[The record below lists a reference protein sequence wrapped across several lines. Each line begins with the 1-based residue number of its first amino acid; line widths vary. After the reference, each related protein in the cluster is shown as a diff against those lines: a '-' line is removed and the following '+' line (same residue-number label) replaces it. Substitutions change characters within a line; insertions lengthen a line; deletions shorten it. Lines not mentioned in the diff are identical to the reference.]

1 MASTNVCR
9 HAEAAPGGEGG
20 RVSAALPAALLLLT
34 FLAACA
40 SAPPAAPRIDRLP
53 AESSA
58 AAPPSRAALSLDDLV
73 ALARAGAPPESI
85 VQRWRED
92 GARLR
97 LPAASLLDLHA
108 RGVPLA
114 VLDALLAAREAAVRT
129 DADTRLAALQARLDA
144 ELAAERARPRSC
156 PPSPPWGPYRLYPYG
171 GWGHPGGWGG
181 GIHWGW

>member
-9 HAEAAPGGEGG
+9 HAEAASGGEGG
-20 RVSAALPAALLLLT
+20 RAGAALPAAFLLLT
-34 FLAACA
+34 LVAACA

-73 ALARAGAPPESI
+73 ALARAGATPDAV

-114 VLDALLAAREAAVRT
+114 VLDALLAAREAALNT
-129 DADTRLAALQARLDA
+129 DASSLHAARLSRLEA
-144 ELAAERARPRSC
+144 ELAAEKQRPRTC
-156 PPSPPWGPYRLYPYG
+156 PAPAWNPYPIYPYG
-171 GWGHPGGWGG
+171 VWGRPGGWRGG
-181 GIHWGW
+181 AYWGW